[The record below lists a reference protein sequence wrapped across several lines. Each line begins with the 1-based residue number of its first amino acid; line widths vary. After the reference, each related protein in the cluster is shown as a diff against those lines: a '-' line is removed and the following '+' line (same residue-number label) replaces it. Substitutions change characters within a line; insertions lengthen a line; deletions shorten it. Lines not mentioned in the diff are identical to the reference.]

1 MRIDLLGS
9 AAALPDPDR
18 NHTGIAVTVE
28 GRTYLV
34 DCGHGTT
41 RQMMRN
47 NLDHVAVDHVFLTHL
62 HYDHIADFGYFM
74 ISSWMCDRPN
84 APIVF
89 GPPGTAEFIGH
100 LLEGGVYD
108 VDIRARAKYP
118 KRQGNLHVLRPEV
131 RPIAP
136 GLVYEDDLVRVTA
149 APADHIPPEICE
161 CYALRFDAGGK
172 SFVYSSDTRPVEAIE
187 RLAEGVDLL
196 VHDCTFPRSALEFRD
211 KVGVGT
217 SAHTSPA
224 DLGTLAAR
232 AGVKALVPYHFG
244 HFDTTNPLL
253 RRHLALH
260 MPIEIVGPDLFEE
273 VVADLRQSYD
283 GPVHLARDGLRFDL

>member
-34 DCGHGTT
+34 DCGHGATL
-41 RQMMRN
+41 QLMRN
-47 NLDHVAVDHVFLTHL
+47 NIDHVEIDHVFLTHL
-62 HYDHIADFGYFM
+62 HYDHVADFPYFM
-74 ISSWMCDRPN
+74 ISSWMCDRRN
-84 APIVF
+84 APVVF
-89 GPPGTAEFIGH
+89 GPPGTDAFVGH
-100 LLEGGVYD
+100 LFENGAFAT
-108 VDIRARAKYP
+108 DIRARAAYP
-118 KRQGNLHVLRPEV
+118 KRQANLHVLRPEIRTV
-131 RPIAP
+131 TP
-136 GLVYEDDLVRVTA
+136 GLVYEDEHLRVLA
-149 APADHIPPEICE
+149 EPADHIPPDVCE
-161 CYALRFDAGGK
+161 CYAFRFEAGGK
-172 SFVYSSDTRPVEAIE
+172 SFVYSSDTRPVDAIE
-187 RLAEGVDLL
+187 RLATGADLL

-224 DLGTLAAR
+224 DLGALAAR

-244 HFDTTNPLL
+244 HFDTTNPVL
-253 RRHLALH
+253 RKHLAIH
-260 MPIEIVGPDLFEE
+260 MPINLAGPDLLDE
-273 VVADLRQSYD
+273 VVSDIRRFYD